1 MSDDPT
7 SEAKVLAADV
17 AAESTL
23 ASTPAEPAK
32 TEGTKEPDAETEP
45 AQSEEHA
52 QRDVATAMRNAVK
65 LGLSLM
71 ATWAVALGVRF
82 ILPRFLGP
90 ERFGQYTWAES
101 TAALAFIFAGLGL
114 NTYIQREVSVKPAHA
129 SDFFGGVLVARLI
142 VMALLFCGLYGYALH
157 AEHDPEVHLTV
168 LVFGLTQVFM
178 VTNESLAA
186 LLQASTKVGR
196 LAIANVAAKL
206 VWGLGVVGMV
216 QVTHRY
222 PLLALPM
229 FVAELLK
236 ALVLWPAVRREIG
249 LTMKV
254 DTQVTKAVLVACIP
268 FFVNTISYTMG
279 NKLDVALL
287 KSLAT
292 DAALAATNAAEA
304 AQAAK
309 VEVGLYGAAQN
320 LASLAMLL
328 APLESWV
335 ITPLLTR
342 ALKRSEDEF
351 FAILRRAVEGIL
363 VVAIPATMTIS
374 LGASLWVRLTT
385 GSKYLAAAAS
395 LQQLAPSF
403 VFTYAAVLFAT
414 ALIIMKRSWSV
425 TLISLS
431 RLLLQPLLM
440 WLVVPWAHRR
450 FGVGGAGVG
459 DAFCFTFLEL
469 YVSMIFLYT
478 LGRRALDKRLV
489 GALAKSLVAYA
500 AAWTVDHFTKASL
513 GDARILLD
521 MVVYAVVV
529 LATGGVRLGDVKA
542 VVNMVRNRK
551 SLAT

>member
-1 MSDDPT
+1 MSEDTPEAT
-7 SEAKVLAADV
+7 SGAA
-17 AAESTL
+17 
-23 ASTPAEPAK
+23 ASAPIEAEPEA
-32 TEGTKEPDAETEP
+32 TAGAEHHDH
-45 AQSEEHA
+45 EEHA
-52 QRDVATAMRNAVK
+52 ARKDVATAMRNAVK

-114 NTYIQREVSVKPAHA
+114 NTYIQREVSVKPSHA
-129 SDFFGGVLVARLI
+129 SDFFGGVLVARLT
-142 VMALLFCGLYGYALH
+142 VMALLFLSLYGYALGV
-157 AEHDPEVHLTV
+157 ERDPEVHLAV
-168 LVFGLTQVFM
+168 VVFGLTQALI

-186 LLQASTKVGR
+186 LLQASTKVGK
-196 LAIANVAAKL
+196 LAVANVAAKL
-206 VWGLGVVGMV
+206 VWGVGVVAVV

-229 FVAELLK
+229 FLSELLK
-236 ALVLWPAVRREIG
+236 AMVLWPSVRKEVG
-249 LTMKV
+249 LELRV
-254 DTQVTKAVLVACIP
+254 DAKITKAVLITCIP

-292 DAALAATNAAEA
+292 DATKGVEEA

-363 VVAIPATMTIS
+363 VVAIPATMMIS
-374 LGASLWVRLTT
+374 LGAPFWVRLTT
-385 GSKYLAAAAS
+385 GSKYLDAAAA

-431 RLLLQPLLM
+431 RLMLQPILM
-440 WLVVPWAHRR
+440 WLVVPWAHKKL
-450 FGVGGAGVG
+450 GVGGAGIG

-469 YVSMIFLYT
+469 YVSVVFLAT
-478 LGRRALDKRLV
+478 LGRRAIDKRLV
-489 GALAKSLVAYA
+489 FALVASLAAYA
-500 AAWTVDHFTKASL
+500 AAYGTHKALTPHLKDATLIVDGL
-513 GDARILLD
+513 
-521 MVVYAVVV
+521 VYVVV
-529 LATGGVRLGDVKA
+529 LFATRGVRVSDVKA
-542 VVNMVRNRK
+542 VIGMIRNRRN
-551 SLAT
+551 LAG

>member
-1 MSDDPT
+1 VP
-7 SEAKVLAADV
+7 SEAEDPAA
-17 AAESTL
+17 AAKDPAAPAD
-23 ASTPAEPAK
+23 ASADGDRP
-32 TEGTKEPDAETEP
+32 
-45 AQSEEHA
+45 SEAHA
-52 QRDVATAMRNAVK
+52 HRDVATAMRNALK

-90 ERFGQYTWAES
+90 EGFGQYAWAES

-114 NTYIQREVSVKPAHA
+114 NTYIQREVSVRPAHA
-129 SDFFGGVLVARLI
+129 SDFFGGVLVARLL
-142 VMALLFCGLYGYALH
+142 VMLALFVGLYGYASH
-157 AEHDPEVHLTV
+157 ADRDPELHITV
-168 LVFGLTQVFM
+168 LVFGLTQALV

-186 LLQASTKVGR
+186 LLQASTRVGR
-196 LAIANVAAKL
+196 LAVANVAAKL
-206 VWGLGVVGMV
+206 VWGVGVVAMV
-216 QVTHRY
+216 QITHRF

-229 FVAELLK
+229 FLSELLK
-236 ALVLWPAVRREIG
+236 ALVLWPSVRREVG
-249 LTMKV
+249 LQLRF
-254 DTQVTKAVLVACIP
+254 DRQVTRTVLIACIP

-279 NKLDVALL
+279 NKLDIALL

-292 DAALAATNAAEA
+292 DATREAAEA

-328 APLESWV
+328 APLEAWV

-342 ALKRSEDEF
+342 ALRRSEAEF

-363 VVAIPATMTIS
+363 VVAIPATMMIS
-374 LGASLWVRLTT
+374 LGATFWIRITT
-385 GSKYLAAAAS
+385 GSKFLAAAPA

-425 TLISLS
+425 TLISIS

-440 WLVVPWAHRR
+440 WLVIPWAHRKL
-450 FGVGGAGVG
+450 GPGGAGVG

-469 YVSMIFLYT
+469 YVSVVFLIT

-489 GALAKSLVAYA
+489 AALAKSLLAYA
-500 AAWTVDHFTKASL
+500 ASWTVDHFAKPL
-513 GDARILLD
+513 GDARLVL
-521 MVVYAVVV
+521 VGLTYAVVV
-529 LATGGVRLGDVKA
+529 LGTGGVRLGDVKS
-542 VVNMVRNRK
+542 VVQMVRNRRN
-551 SLAT
+551 LASEGTAQA

>member
-1 MSDDPT
+1 MSDDT
-7 SEAKVLAADV
+7 SPEGKKPEADP
-17 AAESTL
+17 STK
-23 ASTPAEPAK
+23 PAPAPSAGSP
-32 TEGTKEPDAETEP
+32 EHEDHEHH
-45 AQSEEHA
+45 EEHA
-52 QRDVATAMRNAVK
+52 RRDVATAMRNAVK

-101 TAALAFIFAGLGL
+101 TAALAFIFAGLGI

-129 SDFFGGVLVARLI
+129 SDFFGGVLLARLI
-142 VMALLFCGLYGYALH
+142 VMFLLFCGLYGYAVSV
-157 AEHDPEVHLTV
+157 ERDPEVHLTV
-168 LVFGLTQVFM
+168 LVFGLTQAFM

-196 LAIANVAAKL
+196 LAVANVAAKL
-206 VWGLGVVGMV
+206 VWGVGVVAMV
-216 QVTHRY
+216 QFTHRY

-229 FVAELLK
+229 FLAELLK
-236 ALVLWPAVRREIG
+236 ALVLWPSVRREVG
-249 LTMKV
+249 LKLKV
-254 DTQVTKAVLVACIP
+254 DTTVTKAVLIACIP

-292 DAALAATNAAEA
+292 DATKGALEA

-351 FAILRRAVEGIL
+351 FEILRRAVEGIL
-363 VVAIPATMTIS
+363 VVAIPATMMIS

-385 GSKYLAAAAS
+385 GSKYLDAAAA

-450 FGVGGAGVG
+450 FGVGGAGMG

-469 YVSMIFLYT
+469 YVSLVFLYT

-489 GALAKSLVAYA
+489 AALGKSLLAYGAAYA
-500 AAWTVDHFTKASL
+500 TDHFTKASL
-513 GDARILLD
+513 GDARIVLD
-521 MVVYAVVV
+521 GVVYLVVV
-529 LATGGVRLGDVKA
+529 LATGGVRISDAKA
-542 VVNMVRNRK
+542 VLNMVRNRK
-551 SLAT
+551 SLAS